1 MLANMFTEHWILI
14 LVIIVAVLAVV
25 VYKKM

>member
-1 MLANMFTEHWILI
+1 MLANMFTENWILI
-14 LVIIVAVLAVV
+14 LVIIVIVIAVF

>member
-1 MLANMFTEHWILI
+1 MLANMFTENWVLI
-14 LVIIVAVLAVV
+14 LVIIGIVIAVV

>member
-1 MLANMFTEHWILI
+1 MLANMFTENWVLI
-14 LVIIVAVLAVV
+14 LVIIGVVIAVV

>member
-1 MLANMFTEHWILI
+1 MLANMFTDNWILI
-14 LVIIVAVLAVV
+14 LVIIVVVIAVV

>member
-14 LVIIVAVLAVV
+14 LVIIVVVIAVV